1 MATQSLP
8 YLSNAQELWIA
19 SEFLEPRKGGA

>member
-1 MATQSLP
+1 MATQSLT
-8 YLSNAQELWIA
+8 YLSNPQKLWIA